1 MSESG
6 EGEERELLFTEW
18 NGNVDGSFEGQF
30 GRVGIGGGS
39 RGPGEL
45 VGDNWDDHRVE
56 GEDGSQQIEA
66 GPAAEE
72 RFGEPS
78 REGQKE

>member
-1 MSESG
+1 MS
-6 EGEERELLFTEW
+6 
-18 NGNVDGSFEGQF
+18 
-30 GRVGIGGGS
+30 GIGGGS

-45 VGDNWDDHRVE
+45 VGDSWDDHRVE
-56 GEDGSQQIEA
+56 GEDGSQQMEA

-78 REGQKE
+78 REGQGDLIYCGRQSRTYPRVAVT